1 MFCAAKIH
9 SSIKIASTFGER
21 ERSNGEYVQQVCA
34 QEKRYEISV
43 SYI

>member
-1 MFCAAKIH
+1 MDEA
-9 SSIKIASTFGER
+9 SIFGER
-21 ERSNGEYVQQVCA
+21 EQSNGEYVQQVCA